1 MKKTLCRHRDPHM
14 FEVLGYG
21 TIEQDFGYKCV
32 VNWLIKKHTT
42 VMHKKFL
49 ILLDESE
56 KDGFRE
62 F

>member
-1 MKKTLCRHRDPHM
+1 M